1 MLLRLLQGSAKALYY
16 VQGRSGALTAR
27 RESRRLITAYA
38 NAEKNFTITNTE
50 ELATLRAEGGGVGCS
65 AVGGW
70 AAPALQERGTL
81 PRVRIHDRLLS
92 SSRKGAEEPEE
103 LTLTD
108 G

>member
-1 MLLRLLQGSAKALYY
+1 MRGAPAAAAGVSKGTLFCARP
-16 VQGRSGALTAR
+16 SGALTAR

-65 AVGGW
+65 ALGGW

-92 SSRKGAEEPEE
+92 SS
-103 LTLTD
+103 
-108 G
+108 